1 MEKLK
6 ISSLLKETGAFIFTY
21 NQGLLFTK
29 EGQVIKDQEKQKLF
43 SDLLN
48 EFKEK
53 ELMFEFLAN
62 AKKHLNSPKPSVGFF
77 VREDNGVIEI
87 TRLCFIIGISM
98 SMVPMESIDYKLFF
112 NTFIDLEGKKI
123 IVKDPVVKKV

>member
-1 MEKLK
+1 MQTASKTVASALNTKLEQAQN
-6 ISSLLKETGAFIFTY
+6 ILHNAFSK
-21 NQGLLFTK
+21 Q
-29 EGQVIKDQEKQKLF
+29 DQEKQKLF